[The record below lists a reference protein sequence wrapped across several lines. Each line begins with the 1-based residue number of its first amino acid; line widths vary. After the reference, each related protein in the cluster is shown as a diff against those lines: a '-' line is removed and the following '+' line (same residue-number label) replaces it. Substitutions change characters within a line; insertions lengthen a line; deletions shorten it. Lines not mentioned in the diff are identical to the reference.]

1 MQADYEDT
9 VTRAPSLAP
18 HSTEPAITGPENIQP
33 ATIQPAHTELDN
45 ADTIVRPPQLEEP
58 APTPP
63 VRNPY
68 ASHGAWPATDGGG
81 LPGHRPAAPA
91 AAVAPLTFGFRVGS
105 SRIVLLDAIVYL
117 GRRPSAPRIVRG
129 GIPRLVRVLSET
141 SEVSSTHLEL
151 RQVGRTVVVTDMRST
166 NGTSI
171 SVPGHPVR
179 RLRQGESVVVTAGT
193 LIDIGDRNI
202 IEILRVQAGED
213 TA

>member
-1 MQADYEDT
+1 MQADFEDT

-18 HSTEPAITGPENIQP
+18 HDPEP
-33 ATIQPAHTELDN
+33 DN
-45 ADTIVRPPQLEEP
+45 ADTVVRPPALEEP

-68 ASHGAWPATDGGG
+68 ASHGAWPATEGGG
-81 LPGHRPAAPA
+81 LPGHSLAKPPVEAPA
-91 AAVAPLTFGFRVGS
+91 LTFGFRVGS
-105 SRIVLLDAIVYL
+105 SRTILLDAIVYL
-117 GRRPSAPRIVRG
+117 GRKPSAPRIVRG
-129 GIPRLVRVLSET
+129 GIPRLVRVPSET
-141 SEVSSTHLEL
+141 SEVSSTHVEL

-171 SVPGHPVR
+171 AVPGYPVR

-202 IEILRVQAGED
+202 IEILRVHADDQG
-213 TA
+213 TTNNQGTP